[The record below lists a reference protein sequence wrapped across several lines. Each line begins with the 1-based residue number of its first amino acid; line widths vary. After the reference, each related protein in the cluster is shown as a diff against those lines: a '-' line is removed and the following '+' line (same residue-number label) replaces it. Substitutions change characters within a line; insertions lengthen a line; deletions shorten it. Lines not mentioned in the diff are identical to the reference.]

1 MKISL
6 LTLLFCILT
15 VAVYAQRPF
24 QGGGPKAKLQAF
36 KVAYI
41 TETLALNSQDSTKFW
56 GIYNQ
61 YEEEKKEIRKQMKRI
76 AQGLIAKPDDQLK
89 KDLDTFLS
97 LKQKEVEVEKK
108 YVNEFLK
115 VINIRQVAALY
126 QAENHIKK
134 KILERFGEFA
144 QGMEED

>member
-1 MKISL
+1 MKI
-6 LTLLFCILT
+6 TFFTFLFCIVAT
-15 VAVYAQRPF
+15 VVFAQRPF
-24 QGGGPKAKLQAF
+24 QGGGPRAKLHAF

-61 YEEEKKEIRKQMKRI
+61 YEEEKKDIRKQMKRI
-76 AQGLIAKPDDQLK
+76 AQGLIAKPDEQLK

-108 YVNEFLK
+108 YINEFLK

-126 QAENHIKK
+126 QAENQIKK
-134 KILERFGEFA
+134 KILERFGEFG
-144 QGMEED
+144 QGMEEE